1 MLQEQLIVLLAFFYN
16 LTKRKIKAK
25 KDNGK
30 QMRTSTIERITNET
44 KVNLVLDLD
53 GVGRG
58 KIKTNI
64 PFFDHMLEQLTFH
77 SLVDLELN
85 ARGDIDIDFHHSVED
100 CGICLGKAFVE
111 ALGDKKGINRYG
123 FFLLPM
129 DDALIRVALDFSG
142 RSFLSWKVN
151 FPANRVGEFDLELVR
166 EFFNA
171 FSTNSGT
178 TLHVEMLDGF
188 NSHHISE
195 AIFKAVGK
203 SIKMAIEKNKGV
215 EMIPSTKGSL

>member
-1 MLQEQLIVLLAFFYN
+1 
-16 LTKRKIKAK
+16 
-25 KDNGK
+25 
-30 QMRTSTIERITNET
+30 MRTSKIERITNET
-44 KVNLVLDLD
+44 KINLFLKLD
-53 GVGRG
+53 GVG
-58 KIKTNI
+58 KSTVKTCI
-64 PFFDHMLEQLTFH
+64 PFLDHMLDQLVFH
-77 SLVDLELN
+77 SSIDLELN
-85 ARGDIDIDFHHSVED
+85 AEGDIEIDFHHTIED
-100 CGICLGKAFVE
+100 CGICLGKAFME

-151 FPANRVGEFDLELVR
+151 FPTNRVGDFDLELVR

-171 FSTNSGT
+171 FSTNSGA

-195 AIFKAVGK
+195 AIFKAMGK
-203 SIKMAIEKNKGV
+203 SIKMAVAKNKDV
-215 EMIPSTKGSL
+215 EIIPSTKGSL

>member
-1 MLQEQLIVLLAFFYN
+1 M
-16 LTKRKIKAK
+16 RSAK
-25 KDNGK
+25 
-30 QMRTSTIERITNET
+30 IERITNET
-44 KVNLVLDLD
+44 SINLVLNLD
-53 GVGRG
+53 GNGIG
-58 KIKTNI
+58 AINTNI
-64 PFFDHMLEQLTFH
+64 PFFDHMLEQLIFH
-77 SLVDLELN
+77 SSVDLELN
-85 ARGDIDIDFHHSVED
+85 AQGDVEIDYHHTVED
-100 CGICLGKAFVE
+100 CGICLGKAFME

-151 FPANRVGEFDLELVR
+151 FPTNRVGSFDLELVR

-171 FSTNSGT
+171 FSSNSGT

-195 AIFKAVGK
+195 AIFKAMGK
-203 SIKMAIEKNKGV
+203 SIKMAISKNKGV
-215 EMIPSTKGSL
+215 EMIPCLLYTSPSPRDGLLSRMPSSA